1 MEVLKPLPSYQQAR
15 QLCRG
20 CDFADVAPSGA
31 GDSQFIIECHAPV
44 IPIVTPL
51 RKRRF
56 NQREERLPDTRVIV
70 KLRYVPERRALCTF
84 LVPNQ
89 YSCNRAS
96 AVHRATLMPSE
107 MEVDKGAL
115 ERGEIDL
122 SVL

>member
-1 MEVLKPLPSYQQAR
+1 MEVLKPISSYQQAR

-51 RKRRF
+51 GKRRF
-56 NQREERLPDTRVIV
+56 NQREERLPDTSVII
-70 KLRYVPERRALCTF
+70 KLEYVPEQRVPCAL

-96 AVHRATLMPSE
+96 AAHRATLVPSE